1 MMFALEAATSA
12 IGYCSLALLL
22 GALTVGGFLLPQGE
36 PDEFPRQL
44 FSFAAAMLPLFV
56 VASVGSLIIQ
66 GQKLNGGIFPS
77 FDILDRYV
85 RLTQS
90 GKIWAIRQV
99 YALLLW
105 VGMHYYRRA
114 GKNHAV
120 LRLGLLLSLPLVASR
135 SLTSHAVALPTWT
148 KLAVTADAL
157 HLLATAVW
165 AGGLPVLFWVLY
177 CGIRKIHLDTSWTA
191 EIVRRF
197 SRLALAAVTVLA
209 ITGLYQS
216 WIQVQQLALLFE
228 TPYGQVLTLKLLLF
242 LFMIILGAV
251 NLFST
256 KPKLLHSAK
265 AERLPNWLQRK
276 TFRRIGGEAV
286 LGLGVFCVTAFL
298 TLLPPGIHSLHQST
312 ASASAGLQAY
322 PERLNILTWLAY
334 RLTPAPKFEPAEGAK
349 IKILSP
355 KEGEVFASDEIPLRY
370 EFDKGKKGNH
380 LHAYIDG
387 RLMGMFSDPSAGTLT
402 GIQPGKHV
410 LELRVTMEDHTTELD
425 AKDKVDFVVK

>member
-1 MMFALEAATSA
+1 MFAIEAATSA
-12 IGYCSLALLL
+12 LAYGSLALLL
-22 GALTVGGFLLPQGE
+22 GALTVGGFLVPQAE
-36 PDEFPRQL
+36 SDDFPRQL

-105 VGMHYYRRA
+105 VGMHYYRQAEKNRA
-114 GKNHAV
+114 G

-135 SLTSHAVALPTWT
+135 SLTSHAVAVPTWT

-177 CGIRKIHLDTSWTA
+177 CGIRKMDLDTSWTA

-256 KPKLLHSAK
+256 KPKLLHSEK
-265 AERLPNWLQRK
+265 TERLPSRLQRK

-298 TLLPPGIHSLHQST
+298 TLLPPGIHSLHQNST
-312 ASASAGLQAY
+312 AGSGSLQTY
-322 PERLNILTWLAY
+322 PERLNILTWLGY
-334 RLTPAPKFEPAEGAK
+334 LVSPVSKLQPAEGAK
-349 IKILSP
+349 VTIISP
-355 KEGEVFASDEIPLRY
+355 QKGQIFRSDEVPIRY
-370 EFDKGKKGNH
+370 DFVKGKRGNH

-387 RLMGMFSDPSAGTLT
+387 QLMGMFGDPYGGTLT

-410 LELRVTMEDHTTELD
+410 LELRVTTDDHVTELD
-425 AKDKVDFVVK
+425 AKDKVDFIVE